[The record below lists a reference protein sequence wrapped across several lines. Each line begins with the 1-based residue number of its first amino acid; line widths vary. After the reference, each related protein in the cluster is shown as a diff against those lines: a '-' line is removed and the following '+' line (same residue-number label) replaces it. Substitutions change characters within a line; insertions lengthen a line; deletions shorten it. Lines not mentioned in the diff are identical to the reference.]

1 MAAAAA
7 SSTFMRTTPQPS
19 HRYRYTMLPSKH
31 DESLRVRD
39 VPDQSLDDERGEYSG
54 RTANEYHNLPWKK
67 QAVSD
72 LKPSYH
78 RET

>member
-1 MAAAAA
+1 
-7 SSTFMRTTPQPS
+7 
-19 HRYRYTMLPSKH
+19 MLPSKH